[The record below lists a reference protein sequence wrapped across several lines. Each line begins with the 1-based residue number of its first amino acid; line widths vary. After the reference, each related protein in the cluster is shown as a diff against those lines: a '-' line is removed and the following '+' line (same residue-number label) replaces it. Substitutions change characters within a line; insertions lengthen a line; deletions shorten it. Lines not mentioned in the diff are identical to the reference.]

1 MAAQSTITVHAVTPL
16 AGYRQATASE
26 VKEFGE
32 KNGFKVNAGRG
43 RMALDLV
50 HAFNKANKRRKVQ
63 YVTGT
68 GQSTRT
74 QEYAFT
80 TAAGRESKFTA
91 VPSEV
96 RAWAKEQG
104 LTVGERG
111 RFTQEVR
118 NAYGQAHAKV
128 RAPRKPKAQADAGE

>member
-1 MAAQSTITVHAVTPL
+1 MAAASTITVHAVTPL

-68 GQSTRT
+68 GQASRT
-74 QEYAFT
+74 ATYEFT
-80 TAAGRESKFTA
+80 TAAGRKSKFKA
-91 VPSEV
+91 QPQDV
-96 RAWAKEQG
+96 RAWAKDKG

-111 RFTQEVR
+111 RFSAAVR
-118 NAYGQAHAKV
+118 DAYGQAHAPV
-128 RAPRKPKAQADAGE
+128 RKARKSKATASA